1 MPDSTFSWNE
11 RAGRFRDASGRFV
24 PEAKVRSGVDAVV
37 DAASQRASNLA
48 KDLREGRIN
57 LEQFRD
63 GMFQAIK
70 DVHIASALSAYG
82 GKQAMN
88 ESKWGF
94 VGSQIKAQYMY
105 ARGMLNDIISGKQ
118 AMNGRLDQRA
128 IMYMEA
134 ARTTYETIR
143 LREGLKRGVT
153 QVRNIL
159 HAKESCDQCKG
170 LTGDGWMD
178 ADKMIPIGARQCL
191 SRCACTLEMRILRA
205 AA

>member
-118 AMNGRLDQRA
+118 AM
-128 IMYMEA
+128 
-134 ARTTYETIR
+134 TYR
-143 LREGLKRGVT
+143 SNV
-153 QVRNIL
+153 
-159 HAKESCDQCKG
+159 
-170 LTGDGWMD
+170 
-178 ADKMIPIGARQCL
+178 
-191 SRCACTLEMRILRA
+191 
-205 AA
+205 